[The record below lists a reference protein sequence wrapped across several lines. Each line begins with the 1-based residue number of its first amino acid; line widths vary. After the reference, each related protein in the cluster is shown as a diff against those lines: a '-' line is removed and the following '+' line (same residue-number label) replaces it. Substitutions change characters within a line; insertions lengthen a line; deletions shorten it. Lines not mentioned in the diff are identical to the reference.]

1 MLNMKTTTIRE
12 MQHGLTAVLAR
23 VARGEEITITRRGRP
38 VARILAAVPAKKA
51 KQPEWPDARARLNE
65 RFPGGPA
72 TGRPASELVAEMRGR
87 DL

>member
-23 VARGEEITITRRGRP
+23 VARGEEITITRRGQP

-51 KQPEWPDARARLNE
+51 KKPVWPDAMARLNE

-72 TGRPASELVAEMRGR
+72 KGKPASELVAEMRGR